1 MSKNKKEKI
10 INFEEYGESY
20 LAFKF
25 SYVGFNYQGLAR

>member
-1 MSKNKKEKI
+1 MSNKNLKKKGRV

-25 SYVGFNYQGLAR
+25 SYVGYNY